1 MRRGSCKY
9 RRMPGA
15 VHQPRFGELRFRG
28 SDDGYVTE
36 VIEIPALRGHRCE
49 LLFQD
54 YVDDPDRGQI
64 DAAIEA
70 LFAPGA
76 DLLALARPHV
86 AQYREDMLAFFAEQE
101 IEVDVAALPE
111 PDAIWSQVQLGK
123 TCLVSRRAK
132 GDDDDGILGGGD
144 GHGDEAT
151 SHEAEEDEAGD
162 TADAGP
168 GKEAGRPA
176 WRMAARR
183 GAPTWAEEARAHRA

>member
-1 MRRGSCKY
+1 
-9 RRMPGA
+9 MPGA

-132 GDDDDGILGGGD
+132 GDDDDGIYMSFECECDWEPEHGLQVVIRDGTSISKVSAYD
-144 GHGDEAT
+144 GHVT
-151 SHEAEEDEAGD
+151 N
-162 TADAGP
+162 ADSFANPKLVGIVYVTREMSETLLASP
-168 GKEAGRPA
+168 
-176 WRMAARR
+176 
-183 GAPTWAEEARAHRA
+183 